1 MTALTSIRPRQTS
14 LVSVLKDNQR
24 EAGHRKEDGQLPPP
38 ANEERHAERHRQH
51 KPYESNPAREY
62 LGCLASRL
70 ISSEKAAPRW
80 LAGGNARGRTEPSGV
95 AVVTITSPGPIAGP
109 GGDWSKRRLVR
120 HIKACLFDASAIP
133 EIPGTGVLLP
143 PRRVAVAGSAF
154 AKYDVKQRRR
164 SYQAHALSL
173 PWRVPKLLAAPVE
186 VSIGHQAL
194 VEPTADLLHWSSDLK
209 AAACVR

>member
-1 MTALTSIRPRQTS
+1 MTGFNLYSSPSNFARICSQGQPTRSRASAGGWPTTTTRQQGTPC
-14 LVSVLKDNQR
+14 
-24 EAGHRKEDGQLPPP
+24 RK
-38 ANEERHAERHRQH
+38 HRQH
-51 KPYESNPAREY
+51 KPYVSNPARE
-62 LGCLASRL
+62 CLASRL